1 MQNEVNAVNEV
12 NEVNAVNA
20 AGVEIKSIIQIA
32 KDYAESSAKAAAEQE
47 KADVTA
53 RDLSNRCREELGDRW
68 IGINFNSARAS
79 KAGDHAASLGMTLDQ
94 LKLAIEIKDA
104 FDAAIIKSLK
114 RKGFT
119 EERAKSVKDQ
129 RWLEVKRVTIRDLK
143 REEKAKKPKVEP
155 SKSVDAQDAQDA
167 PVDPLTSARRT
178 CAQLIIELNA
188 LVDQRGKTSVNEVD
202 LGESIQDALKIQR
215 RLNPK

>member
-1 MQNEVNAVNEV
+1 MQNEV

-53 RDLSNRCREELGDRW
+53 RDLSTRCRDELGDKW

-104 FDAAIIKSLK
+104 FDVAIIKSLK
-114 RKGFT
+114 RKGFS
-119 EERAKSVKDQ
+119 EEKAKSVKDQ

-143 REEKAKKPKVEP
+143 REAKASKPKVEP

-167 PVDPLTSARRT
+167 PVDLIASAKRT
-178 CAQLIIELNA
+178 CAQLIIELTA
-188 LVDQRGKTSVNEVD
+188 LVDKRGKASLDETILQEC
-202 LGESIQDALKIQR
+202 LQDSLKIQR